1 MIRDN
6 YKDICNSL
14 IMNDEIF
21 YRKIG
26 SKIDLYSYGCPPSIW
41 DLETI
46 SNCIDQDK
54 LEKEIIFIDKSLSSM
69 GLDVLTESMAKANIC
84 YKEASS
90 CKSDI
95 ENILLILNCKA
106 VLPNEEFYY

>member
-1 MIRDN
+1 MNTEENIN
-6 YKDICNSL
+6 YLNLNNS
-14 IMNDEIF
+14 
-21 YRKIG
+21 K
-26 SKIDLYSYGCPPSIW
+26 YS
-41 DLETI
+41 
-46 SNCIDQDK
+46 Q
-54 LEKEIIFIDKSLSSM
+54 EIISIDKSLSSM
-69 GLDVLTESMAKANIC
+69 GLDVLTKSMAKANIC